1 MKLAYGKYQM
11 CLDLRENEPIV
22 FVLENPHV
30 FAEFLQDFQNQI
42 SGSEESFA
50 LSEGEKEY
58 KLSKVVDYVMDP
70 FSLDFNKKAIL
81 NKLYAKMNVLGD
93 EMVQEKAEVNASM
106 LRILETILEELPY
119 QNVEYQY
126 DFAWQEL
133 FKLYGVKINC
143 EYESLIEKLTEYIK
157 ISSTLAGFGV
167 LLLVNVKNYLT
178 KEEIK
183 ELYQQA
189 AYSKT
194 KLLLVEGQER
204 EKLEGE
210 KITIIDKDLC
220 VIVK

>member
-1 MKLAYGKYQM
+1 M

-133 FKLYGVKINC
+133 FKFYGVKINC

-157 ISSTLAGFGV
+157 NSSTLAGFGV
-167 LLLVNVKNYLT
+167 LLLVNMKNYLT

-189 AYSKT
+189 AYSKM

-204 EKLEGE
+204 KKLEGE